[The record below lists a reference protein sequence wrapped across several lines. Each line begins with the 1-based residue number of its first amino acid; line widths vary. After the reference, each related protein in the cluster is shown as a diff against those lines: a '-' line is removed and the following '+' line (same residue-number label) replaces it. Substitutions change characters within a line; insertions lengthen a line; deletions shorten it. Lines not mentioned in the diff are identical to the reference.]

1 MFTFRTLSFA
11 CALLSAPL
19 LVAQQDSC
27 SATLATVQAHV
38 GEIIT
43 FCGTPAQVSAPPNI
57 KGEPVYLNFGGT
69 YPHHTFTVII
79 WDEVHKG
86 KREKLV
92 KRYTDKSLR
101 IKGWVKTRDGKP
113 LITVKSLEDIEVE

>member
-1 MFTFRTLSFA
+1 MLSFRTLSFA

-27 SATLATVQAHV
+27 TATVATVHEHV
-38 GEIIT
+38 GQIIT
-43 FCGTPAQVSAPPNI
+43 ICGTPSQVSAPAKV
-57 KGEPVYLNFGGT
+57 KGDPVYLNFGGT
-69 YPHHTFTVII
+69 YPNHTFTVII
-79 WDEVHKG
+79 WDDVHKG

-113 LITVKSLEDIEVE
+113 EITVKTLEDIEVE